1 MHCWE
6 RRFNEFLISPTFRLF
21 CLLTSYFL
29 SEGLFLVL
37 SIIMEPIITTA
48 SMNQM
53 PTLPLP
59 LQAAYAWAARGN
71 GS

>member
-1 MHCWE
+1 MPNFTYFQAFLFAHILLSL
-6 RRFNEFLISPTFRLF
+6 RRTFPGPVYNYG
-21 CLLTSYFL
+21 T
-29 SEGLFLVL
+29 
-37 SIIMEPIITTA
+37 